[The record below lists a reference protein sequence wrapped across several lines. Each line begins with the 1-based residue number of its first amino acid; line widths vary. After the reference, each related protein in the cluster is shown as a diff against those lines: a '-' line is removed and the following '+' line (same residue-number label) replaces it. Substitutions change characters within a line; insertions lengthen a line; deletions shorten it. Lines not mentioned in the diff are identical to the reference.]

1 MALCLLACQGGG
13 SATSLV
19 ALTVTPEQSSI
30 AKGTRQQ
37 FTATGSFADGSTQDL
52 TQQVSWRSLEVK
64 LNMGAAT
71 IDATGLALGNEVGQ
85 SMIAA
90 TYMNVTGTTLLTVTP
105 AVPVSMNLT
114 PSNPA
119 IANGTSTQ
127 FVAKVTLTDGT
138 TQDVTKTATWT
149 LTSTTGASVGTI
161 SAAGLATGTGVGQA
175 AVTATF
181 MQVSATVNLTVTSA
195 VITSLN
201 ITPSNPA
208 IAKGTM
214 QQFTATAT
222 FTDSTTQ
229 DVTQSATWMAVDLAP
244 AANVTTVSATGL
256 ALGKSL
262 GSATLTASFAGKSST
277 ARLTVT
283 PAVLA
288 SITVSPSAP
297 SIAKGTMQQLTATA
311 TFTDATTQDI
321 TSTAAWTAAD
331 IAPAANVAAVTASG
345 LAIGRNLGS
354 ATLTASSG
362 GKSGSATLTVTPAV
376 VIAVSVSPSGPSIA
390 KGTAEQFTATATLSD
405 STTQD
410 VTGGAAWTAS
420 DVTGTGVASIDA
432 AGLATG
438 TGVGTAAIKATYLGL
453 SGSAT
458 LAVTAAVVTQVTV
471 SPSAPSIAKGT
482 AQQFT
487 ATATLSDKTTQD
499 ATSLATWTAVDVT
512 GTGVASI
519 DMTGLATG
527 TGVGTA
533 TVRATYLGLSGA
545 VTLTVTAAVVTKLT
559 VAPAFVSIAKGT
571 AQQFTATATL
581 SDTTTQ
587 DATNLA
593 VWTTSDVT
601 GTGVASVGMTGLA
614 TGSTVG
620 TATITATY
628 RGQSGSAALTV
639 TAAVV
644 TSIAV
649 TPATP
654 AIGMNTAQQFT
665 AIATLSDATT
675 QNVTSLANWSTVD
688 VTGTGVASVDMSGL
702 ATGTAVGTATITAT
716 YRGVSGSAT
725 LTVTSAVV
733 TSVTVTPATPSIAKG
748 VTQQF
753 TAIATLSDAT
763 TQDVTR
769 FAVWTT
775 ADVTGTG
782 VASIDANGLATGTV
796 VGTATVKATYLGYSG
811 SATLMVTAAVPVSI
825 VITPAPLNIPL
836 NMVVQLTATLIY
848 SDATTLDV
856 TATGVWDSATST
868 VATVTATGST
878 GGRARGVSPGTSMI
892 SITAKG
898 VTGQLTATVSSCHV
912 TINEVQTAGAGG
924 AADEFVELYNGCPLT
939 VDLNNAR
946 LLYRA
951 ATGTSDSSLVIF
963 STPTPIAAGGFLLY
977 VGSQYPAAAPRD
989 GALSAPMAASAG
1001 LGVVYPLAYT
1011 GGASN
1016 LIVDS
1021 VGFGATTT
1029 NIYVEGTVAT
1039 AAGSG
1044 SSIRRRPDG
1053 ADSNNN
1059 SVDFAVTATPT
1070 PRATNG

>member
-1 MALCLLACQGGG
+1 MSRGQSKSGIRSLGFGAVILMALGLFACQGGG
-13 SATSLV
+13 SAASLV
-19 ALTVTPEQSSI
+19 ALTVTPEQPSI

-37 FTATGSFADGSTQDL
+37 FTATGSFSDGSTQDL

-64 LNMGAAT
+64 LNVGAAT
-71 IDATGLALGNEVGQ
+71 IDATGLAFANEVGQ
-85 SMIAA
+85 STIAA
-90 TYMNVTGTTLLTVTP
+90 TYMNVTGTTLLTVTA
-105 AVPVSMNLT
+105 AVPVSMNVT

-119 IANGTSTQ
+119 IANGTSAQ

-149 LTSTTGASVGTI
+149 LASTTGSNVGTV

-201 ITPSNPA
+201 VTPSNPA

-229 DVTQSATWMAVDLAP
+229 DVTQSATWTATDVFP
-244 AANVTTVSATGL
+244 AANVTTVAATGL
-256 ALGKSL
+256 ALGRNL
-262 GSATLTASFAGKSST
+262 GSATLTATFAGKSST

-297 SIAKGTMQQLTATA
+297 SIAKGTMQQLTAIA

-321 TSTAAWTAAD
+321 TGTATWTATD
-331 IAPAANVAAVTASG
+331 VAPATNVAAVTATG

-354 ATLTASSG
+354 ATLTASTG

-376 VIAVSVSPSGPSIA
+376 IIAVSVSPNG
-390 KGTAEQFTATATLSD
+390 
-405 STTQD
+405 
-410 VTGGAAWTAS
+410 
-420 DVTGTGVASIDA
+420 
-432 AGLATG
+432 
-438 TGVGTAAIKATYLGL
+438 
-453 SGSAT
+453 
-458 LAVTAAVVTQVTV
+458 
-471 SPSAPSIAKGT
+471 PSIAKGT
-482 AQQFT
+482 AQQFS

-499 ATSLATWTAVDVT
+499 ATTLATWTAVDVT
-512 GTGVASI
+512 GTGIASI
-519 DMTGLATG
+519 DMNGLATG

-533 TVRATYLGLSGA
+533 TIRATYLGFSGA
-545 VTLTVTAAVVTKLT
+545 VTLTVTAAVVTKITL
-559 VAPAFVSIAKGT
+559 APAFVSIAKGT
-571 AQQFTATATL
+571 AQQFIATATL

-593 VWTTSDVT
+593 VWTTTDVT
-601 GTGVASVGMTGLA
+601 GTGVASVGMSGLA
-614 TGSTVG
+614 TGTTVG

-628 RGQSGSAALTV
+628 CGQSGSATLTV

-644 TSIAV
+644 SSIAV

-654 AIGMNTAQQFT
+654 SIGMSTAQQLT

-688 VTGTGVASVDMSGL
+688 VTGTGVASVDMSGV
-702 ATGTAVGTATITAT
+702 ATGTTVGTATITAT

-733 TSVTVTPATPSIAKG
+733 TSITVTPAMPSIAKG

-753 TAIATLSDAT
+753 TATATLSDAT
-763 TQDVTR
+763 TQDVTN

-825 VITPAPLNIPL
+825 VITPSPLNIPL

-856 TATGVWDSATST
+856 TATGVWDSATPA
-868 VATVTATGST
+868 VATVTATGGT
-878 GGRARGVSPGTSMI
+878 GGRARGVSPGSSMI

-924 AADEFVELYNGCPLT
+924 AADEFVELYNGCSFA
-939 VDLNNAR
+939 VDLSNAR

-977 VGSQYPAAAPRD
+977 VGAQYPAASPRD
-989 GALSAPMAASAG
+989 GSLSAPMAASAG

-1039 AAGSG
+1039 APGSG
-1044 SSIRRRPDG
+1044 SAIRRRPDG
-1053 ADSNNN
+1053 TDSNNN